1 MIDAQ
6 EFIVYATFLV
16 VMIIWIEIK
25 GMDSRAQKR
34 TGAVSWTPKAE
45 TWST

>member
-1 MIDAQ
+1 MLYSRLYFQDVMGRIQGGVMIDAQ

-25 GMDSRAQKR
+25 GMD
-34 TGAVSWTPKAE
+34 
-45 TWST
+45 

>member
-6 EFIVYATFLV
+6 EFIVYATFIV

-25 GMDSRAQKR
+25 GIDK
-34 TGAVSWTPKAE
+34 
-45 TWST
+45 

>member
-25 GMDSRAQKR
+25 GINK
-34 TGAVSWTPKAE
+34 
-45 TWST
+45 

>member
-6 EFIVYATFLV
+6 EFVVYATFIV

-25 GMDSRAQKR
+25 GMD
-34 TGAVSWTPKAE
+34 
-45 TWST
+45 

>member
-16 VMIIWIEIK
+16 VMIVWIEIK
-25 GMDSRAQKR
+25 GIDK
-34 TGAVSWTPKAE
+34 
-45 TWST
+45 